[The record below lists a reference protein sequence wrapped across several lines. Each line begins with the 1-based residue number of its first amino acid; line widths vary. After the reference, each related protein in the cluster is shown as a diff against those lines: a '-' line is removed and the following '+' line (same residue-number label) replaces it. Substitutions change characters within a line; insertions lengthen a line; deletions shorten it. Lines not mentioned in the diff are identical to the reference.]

1 MIVGSVRMRPRTG
14 ARLRRTQRALAMVDF
29 GSNVEDVDEDE
40 HEHTTRW
47 REVGGVCK
55 VAAD

>member
-1 MIVGSVRMRPRTG
+1 
-14 ARLRRTQRALAMVDF
+14 MVDF